1 MQYEERILLKDGRT
15 CLIRS
20 ACGEDAQAVRDS
32 FQRTHAQT
40 DFLLSYPDE
49 DSFSVEQERQF
60 LTEKEQSGTET
71 ELCAIVD
78 GRVAGTAGIE
88 AVGRKDKVK
97 HRAEF
102 GISVEQEFW
111 GLGIGRAL
119 TQSCIDCARR
129 AGYAQLELQV
139 VSDNLRALALYRS
152 AGFREYGR
160 NPRGFRTRAGVWQEL
175 LLLCLELN

>member
-1 MQYEERILLKDGRT
+1 MPSEKILEQKKAYVGELREKMQG
-15 CLIRS
+15 S
-20 ACGEDAQAVRDS
+20 QAGV
-32 FQRTHAQT
+32 
-40 DFLLSYPDE
+40 L
-49 DSFSVEQERQF
+49 
-60 LTEKEQSGTET
+60 
-71 ELCAIVD
+71 VD
-78 GRVAGTAGIE
+78 YI
-88 AVGRKDKVK
+88 
-97 HRAEF
+97 

-160 NPRGFRTRAGVWQEL
+160 NPRGFRTPGVGL
-175 LLLCLELN
+175 GGKRPVCHGALS